1 MNYPT
6 PGQNKSENSEYA
18 KNLIIRFCEINGLQ
32 FPEFS
37 VNDKLPYFGHYV
49 HNSKK
54 IVICLKKAKSPIKTP
69 GFSWSYTGYKADLT
83 AAGIWAHEFGHYVDF
98 YLLNQISKKMKNAIK
113 GESKV
118 SSYEPNAAECFAESM
133 KLFVLNPDLLKQGR
147 PKRYKFLTET
157 CGLRPVI
164 TDKWNVVL
172 GNAHEKLISAAAN
185 WINK

>member
-1 MNYPT
+1 MNYPG
-6 PGQNKSENSEYA
+6 PGQNKIENSEYG
-18 KNLIIRFCEINGLQ
+18 KQLIVQFCQLNNLRA
-32 FPEFS
+32 PEFV

-49 HNSKK
+49 HNTTK
-54 IVICLKKAKSPIKTP
+54 IVANIKRAKSPIKTP

-83 AAGIWAHEFGHYVDF
+83 AAGVWAHEFGHYVDF
-98 YLLNQISKKMKNAIK
+98 YLLKHISKKMKGAVK

-164 TDKWNVVL
+164 TDKWEIVL
-172 GNAHEKLISAAAN
+172 GNAHEKLISAAGN